1 MKISSINIH
10 NWRSIENLSLKFEN
24 LMIFIGQNNHGK
36 SNVLSAILFFF
47 GEVSLNITDYRK
59 GTNELWV
66 ELEFVDLDE
75 HDQTQFKKYL
85 TTSKS
90 IKVRRTANSENGVSY
105 NGYTQIPKN
114 ILLSES
120 ILSDYTNREKAQELP
135 YYSLLPSSG
144 RITKTLLSEA
154 LTSYL
159 INNASTIEF
168 EYKLEES
175 GFLGAKNIAQGIFGT
190 VIFVPALKNT
200 LDELSTKGSS
210 TFSKLLSKVITEM
223 SENNDK
229 YKEARDKIKD
239 LTKILNKQK
248 DDGNYN
254 EERPKELT
262 SLEEKIESQL
272 ITWNTKIDIEIF
284 PPNIDEIFKL
294 GTQVWI
300 DDGVKTDISHKGH
313 GLQRSILFA
322 LIRSWVDVSQAIKKT
337 EESDEDLGRRSS
349 KSTFFVLEEPELYLH
364 PQAQREFFQVLKTLA
379 EGENQIVLSTH
390 SSYFIDLALY
400 KSICIVKKESSTS
413 PTVCFQ
419 CSDDLLEMVEEKKA
433 FNLTYWI
440 NPDRGELFFSEKTIL
455 VEGQSEKTI
464 IPFLASRIGVF
475 KHSYTIV
482 DCGSKTNIPLY
493 IHLLNK
499 FKLPYVVVYD
509 KDHQEGKNSQA
520 IQSAD
525 IATNAITESI
535 DTSLGISIELIN
547 DIEEEIGI
555 TDKRAHGKP
564 FEALEHITHKSY
576 LISEALKNKIITIYK

>member
-1 MKISSINIH
+1 MKISNINIH
-10 NWRSIENLSLKFEN
+10 NWRSIENLSIKFED

-47 GEVSLNITDYRK
+47 GEVSLNTTDFRK

-75 HDQTQFKKYL
+75 HDQTQFRKYL

-114 ILLSES
+114 SLLSES
-120 ILSDYTNREKAQELP
+120 ILSDYTSREKAQELP
-135 YYSLLPSSG
+135 YYSLLPSTG
-144 RITKTLLSEA
+144 RITKAILSEA

-159 INNASTIEF
+159 VNNASIVEF

-175 GFLGAKNIAQGIFGT
+175 SFLGAKNIAQGIFGT

-200 LDELSTKGSS
+200 SDELSTKGSS

-248 DDGNYN
+248 DDGDFNN
-254 EERPKELT
+254 ERPKELT

-272 ITWNTKIDIEIF
+272 TTWNTKIDIEIF
-284 PPNIDEIFKL
+284 PPNIDDIFKL

-322 LIRSWVDVSQAIKKT
+322 LIRSWVDVSQAMKKT
-337 EESDEDLGRRSS
+337 DESVEDLGRRAS

-364 PQAQREFFQVLKTLA
+364 PQAQREFFQVLKTLS
-379 EGENQIVLSTH
+379 EGENQIILSTH
-390 SSYFIDLALY
+390 SSYFIDLSLY

-413 PTVCFQ
+413 PTACFQ

-464 IPFLASRIGVF
+464 IPFLANKIGVF

-482 DCGSKTNIPLY
+482 DCGSKTNLPLY

-535 DTSLGISIELIN
+535 DTSLGLSIELIN

-555 TDKRAHGKP
+555 TDKKAHGKP
-564 FEALEHITHKSY
+564 FEALEHITHESY
-576 LISEALKNKIITIYK
+576 SISDTLKNKIISIYK